1 MGSKNLLF
9 YIENTAV
16 KYYCI
21 LFLYIYK
28 TLINAFSVF
37 PVKLWMGKCWL
48 LCKCSTAL
56 RDQQHQ
62 NSTTWMQF
70 IYHKTNKQTKNTTI
84 KKGNLQFLQNKTF
97 LFQVKNIYD
106 CEGILYKGYKA
117 VNLKSQK
124 IAALTLMLHFLLP
137 RRPLK
142 PRTEPWP
149 KHTVLGI
156 LREKSTAAQ
165 FWASDCLV
173 LNAKKTVVH
182 MCCNQYFTHI

>member
-1 MGSKNLLF
+1 MQHCSEGSATPEQHHMN
-9 YIENTAV
+9 AV
-16 KYYCI
+16 HLPQTK
-21 LFLYIYK
+21 
-28 TLINAFSVF
+28 
-37 PVKLWMGKCWL
+37 
-48 LCKCSTAL
+48 
-56 RDQQHQ
+56 
-62 NSTTWMQF
+62 
-70 IYHKTNKQTKNTTI
+70 KTNNLK
-84 KKGNLQFLQNKTF
+84 KKGNLQFLQNKTVF

-106 CEGILYKGYKA
+106 CEGILYKGYNA
-117 VNLKSQK
+117 VNLKGQK

-173 LNAKKTVVH
+173 LNAKKL
-182 MCCNQYFTHI
+182 